1 MPLQPTSP
9 TPAPPHL
16 TTLSVHLIRCALGP
30 HLALDLAHLA
40 PSRARRALGLLHLL
54 LALRRRLLLL
64 ALPDRCL
71 TGGGAGFGP
80 LGAALFDDIEG
91 GADDGSLVLY
101 GAAGTLFGDFLVES
115 KLDISGDFT
124 VWQHVVSGFRRRSP
138 ASWRLCNC

>member
-1 MPLQPTSP
+1 MPIQHSP
-9 TPAPPHL
+9 VSL
-16 TTLSVHLIRCALGP
+16 TTLSVDLIRCALGP

-64 ALPDRCL
+64 ALPDRRL
-71 TGGGAGFGP
+71 AGGGACFGP

-101 GAAGTLFGDFLVES
+101 GAAGTLFGDFLLGVT
-115 KLDISGDFT
+115 LD
-124 VWQHVVSGFRRRSP
+124 VSGISRYG
-138 ASWRLCNC
+138 NT